1 MTSSVNGLANSLMNS
16 HAAAGDELV
25 DLAVGEPP
33 HERLVLLEPLRR
45 DQPHQ
50 QRAVVGVLRR
60 VERRELVA
68 HRQLVA
74 VLLDERR

>member
-1 MTSSVNGLANSLMNS
+1 MTSIANGLANSLMNS
-16 HAAAGDELV
+16 QRPFGDELV
-25 DLAVGEPP
+25 DLPVGEPP
-33 HERLVLLEPLRR
+33 HELLVLAEPLRR

-50 QRAVVGVLRR
+50 QRAVRGVHGR

-74 VLLDERR
+74 VLPR